1 VRLGVASY
9 SLRNFPREKAIAM
22 AKELRAPYINL
33 KSVHLDY
40 DLSPAQ
46 LAAARQEIEA
56 AGLRIVG
63 GGTITFGKDTDDDVR
78 HYFDYA
84 KGAGMPL
91 IVATANPAILPRVER
106 FAKQYDIK
114 VAIHNHGP
122 EDKLFPSPYDVLK
135 VVKSMDQ
142 HMGLCIDL
150 GHTARTGTDVV
161 QAIADAGSRLL
172 DMHAKDLRDFNAKES
187 QCIVGEGIMPFPD
200 IFRQL
205 QKMQYKGYVNLE
217 YEIDASD
224 PLPGM
229 KQSFA
234 YMRGVLAGMGPSKR
248 VGS

>member
-1 VRLGVASY
+1 MR
-9 SLRNFPREKAIAM
+9 
-22 AKELRAPYINL
+22 
-33 KSVHLDY
+33 
-40 DLSPAQ
+40 
-46 LAAARQEIEA
+46 
-56 AGLRIVG
+56 
-63 GGTITFGKDTDDDVR
+63 
-78 HYFDYA
+78 
-84 KGAGMPL
+84 L
-91 IVATANPAILPRVER
+91 IVATMHPDLVPRVER

-205 QKMQYKGYVNLE
+205 QKMQY
-217 YEIDASD
+217 
-224 PLPGM
+224 
-229 KQSFA
+229 
-234 YMRGVLAGMGPSKR
+234 
-248 VGS
+248 